1 MPSGLALAAALLL
14 GTGSLVNPAAAAPAI
29 QARYAGLTTCA
40 KPKRHICGPW
50 RLWLKGGAT
59 LPLRDAQ
66 VRSLD
71 EHGRKLALRAP
82 IAVDAHGRFAAY
94 FKTSTRRLV
103 VRNLNTRKVV
113 SIPGTAGATPRSLL
127 MHELDL
133 AVSPH
138 GRYVVVDPIPGS
150 STTSVIEV
158 ATGKTWALPDYA
170 RVRGFSPDG
179 RLLQVQ
185 LDFEESV
192 VYRPGG
198 TLPSGGAAVVGWVT
212 MRDGGTHFAGVSREG
227 RTTYVR
233 FYAAATAMEHRHPL
247 RMTLPRGHEPR
258 RLDYTSSGRLVLLSL
273 KQPGEYASRSI
284 DPATGKIKVVDSFRI
299 STHTWD
305 VHLAGE

>member
-1 MPSGLALAAALLL
+1 MPSGLALAAALIL
-14 GTGSLVNPAAAAPAI
+14 GSGSLVNPAAAPAI

-66 VRSLD
+66 VRSFD
-71 EHGRKLALRAP
+71 EKGRKLALRAP
-82 IAVDAHGRFAAY
+82 IAVDAYGRFAAY
-94 FKTSTRRLV
+94 FKTSTRRLA
-103 VRNLNTRKVV
+103 VRDLHTRKVV
-113 SIPGTAGATPRSLL
+113 SIPGTAGATPRGLL

-138 GRYVVVDPIPGS
+138 GRYVVVDPVPGTR
-150 STTSVIEV
+150 TTTVIET
-158 ATGKTWALPDYA
+158 ATGKTWSLPDYA

-179 RLLQVQ
+179 RLLQLQ

-192 VYRPGG
+192 AYRPGDAV
-198 TLPSGGAAVVGWVT
+198 PSGGATVTGWVGL
-212 MRDGGTHFAGVSREG
+212 RDGGTQLAGVSREG
-227 RTTYVR
+227 RTTFVR
-233 FYAAATAMEHRHPL
+233 FYAASTAMEHRNPVRL
-247 RMTLPRGHEPR
+247 TLPRGHEPR
-258 RLDYTSSGRLVLLSL
+258 HLDWTSSGKLLLLSL
-273 KQPGEYASRSI
+273 KQPGSYVSRSI
-284 DPATGKIKVVDSFRI
+284 DPATGKIKVVDSFGI